1 MGGEGGGAGPLSPEA
16 CRRLACDG
24 AVTRV
29 VVTRHHPPD
38 HDHPGHDHPG
48 GERDLAARLQAAA
61 ALLPPILGG
70 APGQPLDLGRSSRVI
85 TPPSAPPWPSATAA
99 VSSPT
104 ASDPWPGARAIIWCT
119 GWTAAPPTSPT
130 WPWSAGPTTERSTR
144 RAAGADPRPRRPADR
159 DPTGS
164 TTPTTPATSH
174 RRLSRPWILPTKPGE
189 CTGPNAPTPC
199 ARQLYGTRTS
209 PTHRASAPCAGTPNH
224 LPDPP
229 CQVGDWGPN
238 VPGRPATPSAACGGP
253 RRCCAGSRDRRGSS

>member
-189 CTGPNAPTPC
+189 CTGPKRPDPV
-199 ARQLYGTRTS
+199 RQ
-209 PTHRASAPCAGTPNH
+209 AIVWDPN

-229 CQVGDWGPN
+229 RISSLRRDPEPPPRPT
-238 VPGRPATPSAACGGP
+238 VPGGRLGPERPRPSRHP
-253 RRCCAGSRDRRGSS
+253 